1 MQFLPQN
8 VLSSGAALLL
18 DLQGPT
24 TSEVNEAGVMLP
36 TTAYWVHDQTSGTAY
51 TGSGV
56 GIISPNPSI
65 GINGA
70 TFQNF
75 AAGPNTNYFDSTGSP
90 INPLTNT
97 NTNLPSQGPTNVD
110 NWNLGLGSATF
121 TYVPDKHPEAG
132 TLGSGT
138 VIVKFT
144 GLINY
149 SGAQSSIDKNM
160 N

>member
-1 MQFLPQN
+1 
-8 VLSSGAALLL
+8 
-18 DLQGPT
+18 
-24 TSEVNEAGVMLP
+24 MLP

-51 TGSGV
+51 TGSGA

-97 NTNLPSQGPTNVD
+97 NTNLPSQGPTNVN

-149 SGAQSSIDKNM
+149 SGAQSSIDKNYQ
-160 N
+160 

>member
-8 VLSSGAALLL
+8 VLASGASLIL

-24 TSEVNEAGVMLP
+24 TSEVNEGGVMLP
-36 TTAYWVHDQTSGTAY
+36 TQAYWVHDVTSGTTY
-51 TGSGV
+51 TGAGV
-56 GIISPNPSI
+56 GIISPNSSV

-90 INPLTNT
+90 VDPLTNT
-97 NTNLPSQGPTNVD
+97 NPNLASPGPTNVD
-110 NWNLGLGSATF
+110 NWNLGFGEATF
-121 TYVPDKHPEAG
+121 QYIPDEHPEKG
-132 TLGSGT
+132 TLASGT
-138 VIVKFT
+138 VVVKFT

-149 SGAQSSIDKNM
+149 SGARQRHRREH
-160 N
+160 